1 MASDSGCTLSTN
13 ELRRQA
19 VRRVILSLRSRLD
32 ESFSLGSMAALA
44 FASRFHFNRF
54 FHEVTGIPPCQFL
67 YALRLD
73 EAKRLLLMTR
83 LRVADICY
91 EVGYNSLGTFTRRF
105 RDLVGVSP
113 TGFRSQARLWSQ
125 GRHQSLSSSSVLDP
139 PPPKGASLFG
149 SIGAPLEFRGLIFI
163 GLFTE
168 PIPQGRP
175 VACTIADGG
184 AFCIT
189 GIPDGTFYL
198 FALALSEPFES
209 STLFYCPEVLRA
221 GGQRIAVVNGAVH
234 GTTYL
239 SLRIPDVADPP
250 ILVALSPLLRGV
262 HPSSAAALTQ
272 RESSQAAHG
281 G

>member
-1 MASDSGCTLSTN
+1 MASNAECVQSTS

-19 VRRVILSLRSRLD
+19 VRRAILSLRSRLD
-32 ESFSLGSMAALA
+32 ESFSLTAMAALA

-83 LRVADICY
+83 LKVADICY

-113 TGFRSQARLWSQ
+113 TRFRSQARLWSQ
-125 GRHQSLSSSSVLDP
+125 GRERSLSSACVLDAP
-139 PPPKGASLFG
+139 PSIGASLFG
-149 SIGAPLEFRGLIFI
+149 SIGVPPEFRGLIFI

-175 VACTIADGG
+175 VACTIAYGGSYCIAGIRDGK
-184 AFCIT
+184 
-189 GIPDGTFYL
+189 FYL
-198 FALALSEPFES
+198 FALALSEQFEP

-221 GGQRIAVVNGAVH
+221 GGQPITVVNGAVH
-234 GTTYL
+234 GITHL
-239 SLRIPDVADPP
+239 SLRSPDVADPP
-250 ILVALSPLLRGV
+250 ILVASSPLLRGV
-262 HPSSAAALTQ
+262 QRPSVAALTQ
-272 RESSQAAHG
+272 RESAHAAHSG
-281 G
+281 